1 MKSAEKEQTCHPQ
14 HIVLNALRGRIEKFS
29 EVLTALS
36 TRLDDVDKAINDSK
50 SELSLRIDVLE
61 NQIDLLNKQIERT
74 EIKIGEL
81 ESKLGNVDDFLKE
94 TKIKW
99 SIWTK
104 CLKFMKDFPGH
115 IVAFIGAVV
124 AIIMYL
130 SKFFGL

>member
-29 EVLTALS
+29 EVLIALS

-50 SELSLRIDVLE
+50 SELSLRIGGLE
-61 NQIDLLNKQIERT
+61 KQIDLLNKQVDQNR
-74 EIKIGEL
+74 IKIGEI
-81 ESKLGNVDDFLKE
+81 ETKLGKVNDFLKE

-115 IVAFIGAVV
+115 IVAFIGAVI
-124 AIIMYL
+124 AIIMYI